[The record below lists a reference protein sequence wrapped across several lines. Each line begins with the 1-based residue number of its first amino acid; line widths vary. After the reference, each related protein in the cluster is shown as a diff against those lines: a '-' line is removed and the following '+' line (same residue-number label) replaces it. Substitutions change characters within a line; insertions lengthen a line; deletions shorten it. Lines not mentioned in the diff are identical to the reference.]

1 MNIFKLNCIVYT
13 YLNLHTAFFLLC
25 KALKLKQA
33 TEVVIMNKYELILQ
47 FTDLKFKKK
56 ISSI

>member
-56 ISSI
+56 